1 MYVEYPSQTRI
12 EDMLA
17 LLLAVCGGEISALF
31 SRETYEP
38 LADVFELTQ
47 AQRAATRDDAS
58 GRDEG
63 RTEPHWHNLVQWA
76 RRGLRSKRYLDRAR
90 HGVWMLSPKGRER
103 ADWLMRVT
111 APELVAVMKT
121 HCYTQVPLRAVESR
135 WTFDIR
141 KLEL

>member
-1 MYVEYPSQTRI
+1 MHADYPSQTRI
-12 EDMLA
+12 EDMLT
-17 LLLAVCGGEISALF
+17 LLLAVCGGEGSALL

-47 AQRAATRDDAS
+47 VQRAATRDDAS

-76 RRGLRSKRYLDRAR
+76 RRGLRSKRYLDRSP
-90 HGVWMLSPKGRER
+90 HGVWMLSSKGRER
-103 ADWLMRVT
+103 ADWLMCVT
-111 APELVAVMKT
+111 ASELVVLMKA
-121 HCYTQVPLRAVESR
+121 HRYTQVPLRAVESR

-141 KLEL
+141 KFGF